1 MGTIVVG
8 TDGST
13 GSWEA
18 VRWAVREAEL
28 RGAEL
33 LVVHGWQVPAVPEA
47 YMVPSL
53 EYEEAAT
60 TVLAEAVETAR
71 SMASAPDAVTIR
83 SAAVNLRPAEAL
95 IDASEDA
102 ELLVIGS
109 RGHGAFAGLL
119 LGSVSLH
126 CATHAACPV
135 VVVRPVASPPTG

>member
-18 VRWAVREAEL
+18 MRWAVHEAEL
-28 RGAEL
+28 RSAEL

-71 SMASAPDAVTIR
+71 SMTSSPDSIEIR
-83 SAAVNLRPAEAL
+83 SSLVNLRAAEAL
-95 IDASEDA
+95 IDASDDA

-109 RGHGAFAGLL
+109 RGHGAFAALL

-135 VVVRPVASPPTG
+135 VIVRPSD

>member
-1 MGTIVVG
+1 MDTIVVG

-13 GSWEA
+13 GSRGA
-18 VRWAVREAEL
+18 LRWAVREAEL

-60 TVLAEAVETAR
+60 TILAEAVQTAR
-71 SMASAPDAVTIR
+71 EMAAIPESLSIR
-83 SAAVNLRPAEAL
+83 SSVVNLRAEEAL
-95 IDASEDA
+95 IDASEHA
-102 ELLVIGS
+102 QLLVVGS

-126 CATHAACPV
+126 CASHAACPV
-135 VVVRPVASPPTG
+135 VIVRPQADPHPD